1 MGAKYTTKIVVNDTN
16 YNTPNTC
23 PVLCMLTDIVHIHG
37 KQGSKHLC
45 KKLFV
50 SPKSYLS
57 FVYEINRLSIAIK
70 IIYLFVYHMTV

>member
-1 MGAKYTTKIVVNDTN
+1 MVNDTN

-23 PVLCMLTDIVHIHG
+23 PVLCMLTDIVHMHG
-37 KQGSKHLC
+37 KQGFNHLC

-57 FVYEINRLSIAIK
+57 FVCEIIRLSMHAIK
-70 IIYLFVYHMTV
+70 TFHVLLCTA